1 MLISIFPEVKA
12 LPSKS
17 EKGKEARFASKPH
30 HPMTV
35 DIKSEDDLI
44 SAITENAWSPNIYNG
59 YRLQANF
66 IQTDFMTL
74 DIDDGM
80 TIEESESIVEG
91 LGIASLCLPSTSHTE
106 EAHRFRLV
114 FPLAKTITDDG
125 EFEATMKYLAEIFPA
140 DPSCVNDKSRFYF
153 GCRLDAGYWSE
164 GALLVPRHSAKK
176 PSVMSTIVS
185 STKTMVSVGEELEEH
200 VLALYGSKQDEIPE
214 QVSYFLENAHTGLT
228 GEWHNAAN
236 SFLFT
241 LGLQGIDFDKIEE
254 VFTAVSPEDLDQH
267 DEYLLGR
274 ATEEGYKARLD
285 NKAE

>member
-80 TIEESESIVEG
+80 TIEESEGIVEG

-114 FPLAKTITDDG
+114 FPLSKTITDDG
-125 EFEATMKYLAEIFPA
+125 EFEATMKYLAEVFPA

-153 GCRLDAGYWSE
+153 GCRLDAGYWTE
-164 GALLVPRHSAKK
+164 GALLDPKPSAKK
-176 PSVMSTIVS
+176 PSVVST
-185 STKTMVSVGEELEEH
+185 EELKEH
-200 VLALYGSKQDEIPE
+200 VIALYGSQQSEIPE
-214 QVSYFLENAHTGLT
+214 QVSYFLENAHTGLP

-254 VFTAVSPEDLDQH
+254 VFDLVSPEGLDQH
-267 DEYLLGR
+267 DRYLLER